1 MNTTGNQITGNTLSA
16 TLKALL
22 AGALLTL
29 AVGLLGLKVLAQD
42 HMAHYPTPG
51 QEAIIGKKDQL
62 RFSSQVKAGDAVLK
76 HGMYQVQELKAPHTA
91 QEHRE
96 HAEQYQKKAAE
107 YRKEAEAH
115 RKMLAD
121 YSKTVARNPKDP
133 NENAYIKKMRL
144 HCEKYSKAAEALAL
158 EADEMAKFHTMRAKE
173 VEGK

>member
-1 MNTTGNQITGNTLSA
+1 MKNTNRIINTTTMR
-16 TLKALL
+16 LL
-22 AGALLTL
+22 LGALALMLTASL
-29 AVGLLGLKVLAQD
+29 SMWGLAQEAKQD
-42 HMAHYPTPG
+42 HAGHAMG
-51 QEAIIGKKDQL
+51 QE
-62 RFSSQVKAGDAVLK
+62 
-76 HGMYQVQELKAPHTA
+76 MKAPHTA

-121 YSKTVARNPKDP
+121 YSKTVARNPKDTL
-133 NENAYIKKMRL
+133 ENAYIKKMRL
-144 HCEKYSKAAEALAL
+144 HCQKYSKAADALAL